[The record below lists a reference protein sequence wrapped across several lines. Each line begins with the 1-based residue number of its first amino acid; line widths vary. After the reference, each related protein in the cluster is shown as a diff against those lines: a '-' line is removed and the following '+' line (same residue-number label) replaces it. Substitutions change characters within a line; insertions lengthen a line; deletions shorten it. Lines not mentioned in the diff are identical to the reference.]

1 MLYDVKIVIG
11 AEMGITT
18 TKINNFNLL
27 INKFYYLL
35 IKLSNYSIQINLHI
49 QRGNNE
55 RQKGGESKGQMKAL
69 GMINTMPRGKKYRK
83 YVK

>member
-1 MLYDVKIVIG
+1 
-11 AEMGITT
+11 MGITT

-49 QRGNNE
+49 QWGNNE
-55 RQKGGESKGQMKAL
+55 RQERGESNGHLKTLVKVK
-69 GMINTMPRGKKYRK
+69 TMPLAK
-83 YVK
+83 

>member
-1 MLYDVKIVIG
+1 
-11 AEMGITT
+11 MGITT

-35 IKLSNYSIQINLHI
+35 IKLPNYSIQINLHM

-55 RQKGGESKGQMKAL
+55 RQEGGDAIGENK
-69 GMINTMPRGKKYRK
+69 
-83 YVK
+83 

>member
-1 MLYDVKIVIG
+1 
-11 AEMGITT
+11 MGVTT

-49 QRGNNE
+49 QRNNNE
-55 RQKGGESKGQMKAL
+55 RQEGGDANGQLKAL
-69 GMINTMPRGKKYRK
+69 GKVKTMPLAK
-83 YVK
+83 